1 VDHLAGRHR
10 AFDGIE
16 ELDEFMMPVARHA
29 TANDLASSMSRA
41 ANSVV
46 VPLRL

>member
-1 VDHLAGRHR
+1 MQRHVAGELLVER
-10 AFDGIE
+10 AQ
-16 ELDEFMMPVARHA
+16 ELQKLLMPVARKA
-29 TANDLASSMSRA
+29 LANHFACKVSRA